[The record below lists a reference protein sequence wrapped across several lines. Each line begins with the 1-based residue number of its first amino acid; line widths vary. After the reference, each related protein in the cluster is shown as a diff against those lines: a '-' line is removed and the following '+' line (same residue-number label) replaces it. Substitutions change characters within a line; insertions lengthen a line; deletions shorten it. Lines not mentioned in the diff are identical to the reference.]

1 MAGTARQA
9 SDPVTPALAGLE
21 RALREQP
28 ERFDFFEA
36 LRWLE
41 CAYPQRPRL
50 GESAKPAEDAVR
62 LCHTPSLA
70 FAPRG
75 LDRYEPASGD
85 RPARLHGLFLG
96 LFGPHGPLPL
106 HLTEYA
112 MDRQRNAKDSTLVA
126 FADIFHHRLLSLFY
140 RAWASARPTVQLDRP
155 GEDRFRLYVGALAGL
170 STRGLESRD
179 ALPDQYKRFFA
190 GRLAAQARNA
200 EGLRGLL
207 EHFFGIPV
215 RVLEFVASW
224 MRLPQESHLRLGSSP
239 EVAGMGLTA
248 VIGEYVWG
256 SQQRFRLRLGPL
268 TRAQFNNF
276 LPGGEALR
284 QLVAA
289 VKTYVGEEKAFDV
302 QLVLQRTDVP
312 GTKLGQ
318 SGRMGLSTWMGEPRR
333 DADADQVVLQPVG

>member
-9 SDPVTPALAGLE
+9 PDPVAAARVELE
-21 RALREQP
+21 LALREQP
-28 ERFDFFEA
+28 QGFEFFEA
-36 LRWLE
+36 LRRLE
-41 CAYPQRPRL
+41 CAHPERPRL

-70 FAPRG
+70 FAPSG
-75 LDRYEPASGD
+75 VERYEPAAEG
-85 RPARLHGLFLG
+85 RPARLHGLFFG
-96 LFGPHGPLPL
+96 LFGPNAPLPL

-126 FADIFHHRLLSLFY
+126 FADIFHHRMLSLFY
-140 RAWASARPTVQLDRP
+140 RAWASAQPTVQLDRP
-155 GEDRFRLYVGALAGL
+155 DEDRFRLYMGALVGL
-170 STRGLESRD
+170 STRGLEARD

-190 GRLAAQARNA
+190 GRLVAQARNA

-207 EHFFGIPV
+207 EHFFRIPV

-224 MRLPQESHLRLGSSP
+224 MRLPNEAHLRLGASP
-239 EVAGMGLTA
+239 EVAGLGSTA
-248 VIGEYVWG
+248 VLGEYVWG

-268 TRAQFNNF
+268 TRAEFNNF

-289 VKTYVGEEKAFDV
+289 VKTYVGEEKAWDV
-302 QLVLQRTDVP
+302 QLVLKRAEVP
-312 GTKLGQ
+312 TTKLGQ
-318 SGRMGLSTWMGEPRR
+318 SGRMGLSTWMGAPRR
-333 DADADQVVLQPVG
+333 DADADHVILQPVG